1 MPDLSPTS
9 TVMTQ
14 RDAGMSRSN
23 TAATDGDLPN
33 VRVITLPWW
42 QIMLVRAARVYLQ
55 TLTGLIG
62 AAVTGADQGMLPD
75 AFGALVWSTAGMALA
90 PAAMSLLMNATELL
104 AKLDVTR
111 PSLRA

>member
-1 MPDLSPTS
+1 MPESVS

-14 RDAGMSRSN
+14 REATIPASMTANTPVGMSDVKVV
-23 TAATDGDLPN
+23 AM
-33 VRVITLPWW
+33 PWW
-42 QIMLVRAARVYLQ
+42 QILFIRAARVYLQ

-104 AKLDVTR
+104 TKLDVTR
-111 PSLRA
+111 PTLRA